1 MNDLLISRLAA
12 CVYDLVESGALDEL
26 NDGDGCGYDEA
37 CALMGLDDFETEAVL
52 KFIDDDLRIV

>member
-26 NDGDGCGYDEA
+26 NDGDGVGYDEA
-37 CALMGLDDFETEAVL
+37 CVLMGLDDFETEAVL